1 MRFTLPAASL
11 IALVAEVVANTEKVI
26 FTAPSAITI
35 PNIRPGLDD
44 LSLDVLSPAGL
55 RTLETNLAVQ
65 FPSDTAPRG
74 VQSWYLLKGLEAGR
88 RYEVRACWPATQPTE
103 FWLDVHNLTHV
114 FETPLLISS
123 LADYSEQRQHPGLQA
138 PRHAEPEATSQ
149 SVLLLQ
155 VHSAADYF
163 TSNRTLMEH
172 PPAVDVDIILDPFL
186 LNILPQSLGPTA
198 LYITVLT
205 AGSFFLS
212 GAIYNWLYRIA
223 EIPKPHTD

>member
-11 IALVAEVVANTEKVI
+11 IALVAEAVANTEKVI

-44 LSLDVLSPAGL
+44 LNLDTLSPAGL
-55 RTLETNLAVQ
+55 RTLETSLAVQ

-74 VQSWYLLKGLEAGR
+74 VQSWYLLKDLEPGR
-88 RYEVRACWPATQPTE
+88 RYEVRVCWPATQPTD

-123 LADYSEQRQHPGLQA
+123 LADYSENRQPIDLQGPGRAQG
-138 PRHAEPEATSQ
+138 EATSH
-149 SVLLLQ
+149 SVLLLHI
-155 VHSAADYF
+155 HSAADYF

-172 PPAVDVDIILDPFL
+172 PPAVDVDLILDPFL

-198 LYITVLT
+198 LYITVL
-205 AGSFFLS
+205 AVGSFFLS
-212 GAIYNWLYRIA
+212 GAIYTWLYQIA